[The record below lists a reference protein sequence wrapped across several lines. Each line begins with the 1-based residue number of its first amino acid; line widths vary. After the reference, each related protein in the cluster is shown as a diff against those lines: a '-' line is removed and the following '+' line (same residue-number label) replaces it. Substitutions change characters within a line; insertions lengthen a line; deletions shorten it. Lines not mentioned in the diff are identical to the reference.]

1 MLDAAEEVEHS
12 LSEFGRI
19 LMVERTNTSWV
30 TGYMILC

>member
-19 LMVERTNTSWV
+19 LMVERTNTS
-30 TGYMILC
+30 